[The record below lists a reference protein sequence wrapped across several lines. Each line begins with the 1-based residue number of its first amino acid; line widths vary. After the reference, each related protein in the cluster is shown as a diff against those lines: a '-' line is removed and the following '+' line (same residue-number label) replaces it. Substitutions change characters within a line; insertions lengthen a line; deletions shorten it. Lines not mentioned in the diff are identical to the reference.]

1 MNNELRVLVV
11 EDDQDQSALLKRH
24 LEKSFNSVQV
34 DQVTSLKSA
43 IATLQGQC
51 HDLVFS
57 DLKIT
62 DSSGLDTVRGLVA
75 DAGDI
80 PIVVLSGNS
89 DEDLAVRALQL
100 GAQDYLLKEEQ
111 SVRTVRRVVR
121 YALERHVL
129 QSTLKKQ
136 AFEDALTGAANRR
149 RLQKDLKRTLTL
161 LERGTREPAALLMLD
176 LDNFKIVNDSL
187 GHDRGDELLV
197 SVYRAT
203 LSCARTS
210 DVVARLGGDEFAV
223 LLQEVSSLEHA
234 VSVARRVL
242 EKVDLC
248 TRLFHPEV
256 SASIGVTVTYGE
268 DIDSL
273 MRRADGAM
281 YEAKQGGKSRVR
293 ARLAP
298 TQGES
303 CVVGSPRTDNNA
315 SEVSLNAQ
323 RRVPL

>member
-80 PIVVLSGNS
+80 PIVILSGNS

-197 SVYRAT
+197 SVYRAM

-298 TQGES
+298 TQGGEL
-303 CVVGSPRTDNNA
+303 CGWLAKN
-315 SEVSLNAQ
+315 
-323 RRVPL
+323 

>member
-80 PIVVLSGNS
+80 PIVILSGNS

-149 RLQKDLKRTLTL
+149 RLHKDLKRTLTL

-197 SVYRAT
+197 SVYRAM

-298 TQGES
+298 TQGGEL
-303 CVVGSPRTDNNA
+303 CGWLAKN
-315 SEVSLNAQ
+315 
-323 RRVPL
+323 

>member
-1 MNNELRVLVV
+1 MIKMNNELRVLVV

-80 PIVVLSGNS
+80 PIVILSGNS

-197 SVYRAT
+197 SVYRAM

-298 TQGES
+298 TQGGEL
-303 CVVGSPRTDNNA
+303 CGWLAKN
-315 SEVSLNAQ
+315 
-323 RRVPL
+323 